1 MNLLLRTFAV
11 SLLLS
16 TLPGFAQDENSVSK
30 GEPSFQ
36 STLKFQSGT
45 VAVPEAHVQLQLND
59 AFRFIGHED
68 SRRLLEE
75 YWGNPPDDSVLGM
88 LIPTADDLESDHSW
102 AVVLT
107 YSDDGY
113 VSDEDAAKIDYSEL
127 LEDMQSDT
135 ADNNEA
141 LEEAGYQ
148 TVELRGWA
156 QAPRYDAATK
166 RLHWA
171 KELMFAGSEQA
182 TVNYDIRVLGR
193 GGYLS
198 MNAIGG
204 IDDLERINR
213 GMTDVLGMAQFDT
226 GHQYADYNPS
236 TDKLAAYGVGAL
248 VAGGLA
254 SKAGLFAKV
263 GILLAKFWKLALI
276 GVIGLGVV
284 ARRLFAKGDADKQG

>member
-1 MNLLLRTFAV
+1 MNFLLRACAV

-16 TLPGFAQDENSVSK
+16 TLPAFAQDENSVSK

-36 STLKFQSGT
+36 STLNFQSGT

-59 AFRFIGHED
+59 DFRFIGHED

-148 TVELRGWA
+148 TVDLRGWA

-213 GMTDVLGMAQFDT
+213 GMTEVLGMAQFDD
-226 GHQYADYNPS
+226 GHRYADYNPS

-254 SKAGLFAKV
+254 SKAGLFAKI
-263 GILLAKFWKLALI
+263 GILLAKFWKLGLI
-276 GVIGLGVV
+276 GIVGLGAV
-284 ARRLFAKGDADKQG
+284 ARRMFGKRDADK